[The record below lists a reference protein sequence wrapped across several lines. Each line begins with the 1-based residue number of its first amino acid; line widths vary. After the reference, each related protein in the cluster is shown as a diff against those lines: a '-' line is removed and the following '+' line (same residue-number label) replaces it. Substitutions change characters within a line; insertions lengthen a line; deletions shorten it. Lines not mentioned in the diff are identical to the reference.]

1 MGTVERRER
10 ERQEMQTLILD
21 AARDLFATE
30 GYEAV
35 TMRKVAEK
43 IEYSPTA
50 IYTHFKDKLSLLR
63 ELCDRD
69 FASFAAV
76 LQRAGGVK
84 DPVERLRRIGYAY
97 VDFALEHPNHYRF
110 LFMTAHPAVG
120 PEESAIQRGNPD
132 QDAYAFLRLTIEE
145 GIAQGRFKP
154 DLKDPDVVSQV
165 AWGAAHGLVALHN
178 VKNHD
183 AWIEWRTPR
192 ETARRLIDL
201 ALEGMLRKER

>member
-21 AARDLFATE
+21 AARELFATE

-35 TMRKVAEK
+35 TMRRIAEK

-50 IYTHFKDKLSLLR
+50 IYSHFKDKLSLLK

-69 FASFAAV
+69 FAAFAAV
-76 LQRAGGVK
+76 LQRAAGVK

-97 VDFALEHPNHYRF
+97 VDFALEYPNHYRF
-110 LFMTAHPAVG
+110 LFMTEHPPVT
-120 PEESAIQRGNPD
+120 PEMSAIQRGNPD
-132 QDAYAFLRLTIEE
+132 QDSYAFLRGTIDE
-145 GIAQGRFKP
+145 GLAQGRFKP
-154 DLKDPDVVSQV
+154 ELRDPDLICQI
-165 AWGAAHGLVALHN
+165 AWASAHGLVSLHN

-183 AWIEWRTPR
+183 AWLDWRPPR

-201 ALEGMLRKER
+201 VLDGMLRKES